1 MKKQLCALLALTLVF
16 CTAACGGGAA
26 TDEPKEPMGKPVE
39 SLSAFSISE
48 NLNTAWYKSVDTDTY
63 PYYCNEH
70 LYVYEGGEAILTHDG
85 VRYRLVETGK
95 TFRLEKDLYAS
106 PFDETPAQTLDAGE
120 VRLLADGAKVCV
132 EVLSDPLG
140 IFEGFPPEDLSL
152 SLNQSWH
159 PTRYYA
165 HTPHASG
172 QAPHF
177 QPGTEWYERAGHR
190 KTNGGFVYYTN
201 CRVTARADGMVR
213 GTVKV
218 TDESQEEDC
227 VLLWAGDAGAL
238 TRPDGELLYYG
249 KRMQLS
255 RFERDDCAE
264 YALKA
269 YYDPLHLSVGSM
281 LVLYRG
287 TDGTEPREVI
297 GRSRS
302 EIIADFTADGWTYE
316 PLLMPWGES
325 DDGNDNYGELFIK
338 LTKDGRMLLIY
349 LDLDIAGRFA
359 DEWFAYAYVLIGAD
373 GTLESWGGQKPGD
386 HTLADGYKLSD
397 PFPFGEGLW
406 GLMEDDRILL
416 LDDGRILVTYE
427 GHESGE
433 VLAFIIFDPRG

>member
-1 MKKQLCALLALTLVF
+1 MKKQLCALLALILLF
-16 CTAACGGGAA
+16 CAAACGGGAA

-63 PYYCNEH
+63 PYYCNEE

-85 VRYRLVETGK
+85 VWYRLVETGE
-95 TFRLEKDLYAS
+95 TCRLEKDLYAS

-152 SLNQSWH
+152 SLNQSRH

-172 QAPHF
+172 HAPHF
-177 QPGTEWYERAGHR
+177 QPETGWYERAGHR
-190 KTNGGFVYYTN
+190 KTNGGSVYYTN
-201 CRVTARADGMVR
+201 CRVTARADGTVR
-213 GTVKV
+213 GTVQV

-238 TRPDGELLYYG
+238 VRPDGELLYYG
-249 KRMQLS
+249 KRMWLS

-264 YALKA
+264 YVLKA
-269 YYDPLHLSVGSM
+269 NYDPLHLSVGNM
-281 LVLYRG
+281 LILYRG
-287 TDGTEPREVI
+287 TDSTEPRDVI
-297 GRSRS
+297 GRSRA
-302 EIIADFTADGWTYE
+302 EIIDDFTADGWTHE
-316 PLLMPWGES
+316 PLSMSWGEG
-325 DDGNDNYGELFIK
+325 DDDNDNYGELFIK

-349 LDLDIAGRFA
+349 LDWDIVGRFA

-386 HTLADGYKLSD
+386 HTLADSYKLSD
-397 PFPFGEGLW
+397 EFPFNGGLW
-406 GLMEDDRILL
+406 GLWEDDRVLL
-416 LDDGRILVTYE
+416 LDDGRIFVTYE
-427 GHESGE
+427 GHESGK
-433 VLAFIIFDPRG
+433 VLDFIIFDPRG

>member
-1 MKKQLCALLALTLVF
+1 MKKTLCALLALILVF

-26 TDEPKEPMGKPVE
+26 TDEPKEPTGKPVE

-63 PYYCNEH
+63 PYYCNEK
-70 LYVYEGGEAILTHDG
+70 LDVYEGGEATLTHDG
-85 VRYRLVETGK
+85 VRYRLVETGE

-106 PFDETPAQTLDAGE
+106 PLDETPAQTLDAGE

-201 CRVTARADGMVR
+201 CRVTARADGTVR
-213 GTVKV
+213 GTVQV
-218 TDESQEEDC
+218 TNESQEEDC

-249 KRMQLS
+249 ARVWTS
-255 RFERDDCAE
+255 RYERDDCSE
-264 YALKA
+264 YNLKA
-269 YYDPLHLSVGSM
+269 NYDPLHLSVGSM

-302 EIIADFTADGWTYE
+302 EIIADFTADGWTHE
-316 PLLMPWGES
+316 PLSMSWGEG
-325 DDGNDNYGELFIK
+325 DDDNDNYGELFIK

-349 LDLDIAGRFA
+349 LDWDIAGRFA

-373 GTLESWGGQKPGD
+373 GKLESWGGQKPGD
-386 HTLADGYKLSD
+386 HTLADSYKLSD
-397 PFPFGEGLW
+397 VFPFNSGLW